1 VAGMARPILIA
12 LALLALAIAA
22 VPAFAVAPKKGG
34 AYVGVIPVSVSA
46 GEKRI
51 VLKVSSSGKTGK
63 ARLSCSGTRFG
74 TSSKFDIVKG
84 KFVAK
89 RSVGTQLL
97 WRLTGKF
104 TSKTVAKA
112 KLYTVA
118 ACDGKGGKVKLELD
132 E

>member
-1 VAGMARPILIA
+1 MARRPLLIA
-12 LALLALAIAA
+12 LALFLAIAA
-22 VPAFAVAPKKGG
+22 VPAFAVGPKKG
-34 AYVGVIPVSVSA
+34 ASYVGVRPAGTTS
-46 GEKRI
+46 GEKRV
-51 VLKVSSSGKTGK
+51 VLKVSSSGKTGR

-74 TSSKFDIVKG
+74 ASSPFDIVKG

-89 RSVGTQLL
+89 QTSGNQLL

-104 TSKTVAKA
+104 TSKSVAKA

-118 ACDGKGGKVKLELD
+118 ACDGKGGKIKLELD